1 MATNS
6 ILQRLHEPRWRKGFA
21 NVLYKESRDWWHTR
35 RWWIHLAFW
44 MVVLNLAVAAPL
56 WLQPSEPPAGETL
69 TAEEQAQWLDNARVE
84 NRVSVGVRTLVDAS
98 GLLLLFGVVIGLQNA
113 IIDERVTGT
122 GAWILSKPV
131 SRGSFILAKLAANAL
146 AFVVLAV
153 VLPWTLA
160 YFQICLALGSIQPIL
175 PYVLSMILIALNL
188 LFWLTLTLMLGALF
202 NNRGLVLAIPLAVLF
217 ALITLTTRVPGL
229 IDYTPL
235 AFILDMPDKR
245 SLIQLAIQG
254 QPLVTIV
261 PIIGTI
267 AWMVI
272 FVGVAIWRFEREEF

>member
-6 ILQRLHEPRWRKGFA
+6 VLQRLHEPRWHKGFA
-21 NVLYKESRDWWHTR
+21 NVLRKESRDWWRTR

-44 MVVLNLAVAAPL
+44 LVVLNLAVAAPL
-56 WLQPSEPPAGETL
+56 WLQPAEPPAGAAL
-69 TAEEQAQWLDNARVE
+69 TAEEQAQWEASARVE
-84 NRVSVGVRTLVDAS
+84 NRVSAGVRTLVDAS

-153 VLPWTLA
+153 ALPWTLA
-160 YFQICLALGSIQPIL
+160 YLQISLALGGLQPIL
-175 PYVLSMILIALNL
+175 PYVTSMSLIALNL
-188 LFWLTLTLMLGALF
+188 LFWLTLTLMLGAVF
-202 NNRGLVLAIPLAVLF
+202 NNRGLVLAVPLAALF
-217 ALITLTTRVPGL
+217 ALITLTTRVPAL
-229 IDYTPL
+229 IDFTPL

-245 SLIQLAIQG
+245 SLVQLAIQA

-261 PIIGTI
+261 PIVATIG
-267 AWMVI
+267 WMVVFI
-272 FVGVAIWRFEREEF
+272 GIAIWRFEREEF